1 MYELGGWW
9 TNIVNLSIM
18 FWGVTF
24 GFYHH
29 DGSDGWMDGSNLPP
43 PPSCM
48 FWIQNIF
55 VLFFLLE
62 TNSPHFIFPKHY
74 HSMNRVI
81 HSKEKMKMIHNDNNT
96 LYPKIKQCTLRLSV
110 FQLWKLI
117 IEIFKTWLYNT
128 CTYVHSQQHN
138 IIMIITLQSFRMTSF
153 FLCFW
158 PIFVKFKK
166 KFMIQSNK
174 RTKISGK

>member
-1 MYELGGWW
+1 
-9 TNIVNLSIM
+9 
-18 FWGVTF
+18 
-24 GFYHH
+24 
-29 DGSDGWMDGSNLPP
+29 
-43 PPSCM
+43 
-48 FWIQNIF
+48 
-55 VLFFLLE
+55 
-62 TNSPHFIFPKHY
+62 
-74 HSMNRVI
+74 
-81 HSKEKMKMIHNDNNT
+81 MIHNDNNT

-166 KFMIQSNK
+166 KKNSWFN
-174 RTKISGK
+174 RTNERRYPVNNETFDNRIDWRMRFFKHFHFLKFEWIFFLSKMFHIFFRKKNF